1 MIGAS
6 LIVEGWG
13 GHIEK
18 GYLYF
23 AMGFSV
29 MVEVLNLRVAS
40 LKHRLNVT
48 QKLSGIP
55 KHPFLPGC

>member
-48 QKLSGIP
+48 QKTKRHS
-55 KHPFLPGC
+55 